1 MIVRRPF
8 RLKSFFRGVAR
19 LLALCMVVSLWSASA
34 FGGDEPLPVKVPDLL
49 PKDAGIRNQVTY
61 DQINNVIGPDAEG
74 KGLVIDLEDPTLMGT
89 VYTGPYP
96 FEAGQADMDYFRFRK
111 SSSVVNGTG
120 TLRIS
125 DFFKEKYNANNWP
138 DGQGWEMTPTIG
150 YRLDLWSL
158 DGADIEHLGFYNSV
172 ASFANTGDTYT
183 PVTTILQGPFLS
195 MVNSDDP
202 TSVVITWGT
211 DCSCWGSVT
220 VASDKGMNEFFT
232 VDESHEGVEHAVK
245 VTGLRPDAKYFYF
258 VSCETSGAGQTV
270 SNRYEFRTAP
280 KPGKGTVRIAFVGD
294 SREGVGAGERTY
306 MGVNFKIL
314 NWIAQDA
321 YRKNADLM
329 IFGGDLVNGYT
340 TDTEDFKL
348 QLTGWKQAVSGFWRS
363 HPVYPGMGNH
373 ETLLNTFDDGSNY
386 GLSLDKW
393 PYETS
398 SAETVFADM
407 FYNPEN
413 GPEPSDS
420 RRPTYRENV
429 YSFQYGPVLIISF
442 NNNYWWTSNG
452 QVPAYGGSP
461 EGYIMPDQLEWIEQ
475 ELEKAENNRTVK
487 YVLLYAQEPVW
498 PCGGH
503 VKDAMWWNGNNNIKA
518 YSLNEVTG
526 EVEPAGPG
534 IIEVRNRFWKAVS
547 TSSKVAAV
555 LGADEHEYYRL
566 LIDDN
571 TPVGLPED
579 DTNGDGVLDQ
589 YSPNPEFVNPV
600 YFVTSGTGG
609 APYYSREDTPW
620 EPDVLTSQHGYTLIE
635 ADSHQISL
643 KFITATGQVFDRID
657 DLMAVKKRHRRRP
670 WKKLRLRKT
679 LD

>member
-1 MIVRRPF
+1 M
-8 RLKSFFRGVAR
+8 AR
-19 LLALCMVVSLWSASA
+19 LLSLCMIVSIWSVSA
-34 FGGDEPLPVKVPDLL
+34 YGNNEPLPVKIPDL
-49 PKDAGIRNQVTY
+49 PVKDGGIRNQVTY
-61 DQINNVIGPDAEG
+61 DQINNITGPDADG
-74 KGLVIDLEDPTLMGT
+74 KGMIIDLEDPTLMGT

-111 SSSVVNGTG
+111 SSSIVNGTG

-125 DFFKEKYNANNWP
+125 DFFKAKYNANNWP
-138 DGQGWEMTPTIG
+138 EGQGWEMTPTIG
-150 YRLDLWSL
+150 YRLDLWRM
-158 DGADIEHLGFYNSV
+158 DGADIEHLGFYNSL
-172 ASFANTGDTYT
+172 ASFARSGDEYT
-183 PVTTILQGPFLS
+183 PLTTILQGPFLS

-202 TSVVITWGT
+202 TSVIITWDT
-211 DCSCWGSVT
+211 DRACRGSVT
-220 VASDKGMNEFFT
+220 VARNKKMNKAFT
-232 VDESHEGVEHAVK
+232 VDESSDGAEHAVE
-245 VTGLRPDAKYFYF
+245 VSGLRPDTRYFYF

-280 KPGKGTVRIAFVGD
+280 KAGRGRVGIAFAGD
-294 SREGVGAGERTY
+294 SREGVGGGERTC

-321 YRKNADLM
+321 YRKEADLM

-373 ETLLNTFDDGSNY
+373 ETLLNTFDDGSHY
-386 GLSLDKW
+386 GLSMDKW

-420 RRPTYRENV
+420 RRPTYMENV
-429 YSFQYGPVLIISF
+429 YSFQYGPVFIISF

-475 ELEKAENNRTVK
+475 ELEKAENNHTVK

-503 VKDAMWWNGNNNIKA
+503 VKDAMWWRGNNNIRA
-518 YSLNEVTG
+518 YSLNEDTG

-547 TSSKVAAV
+547 SSSKVAAV

-566 LIDDN
+566 LIDDK
-571 TPVGLPED
+571 TPVGLPGD
-579 DTNGDGVLDQ
+579 DMDGDGILDQ
-589 YSPNPEFVNPV
+589 YSANPDFVYPT

-635 ADSHQISL
+635 ADDYKISL
-643 KFITATGQVFDRID
+643 KFITVTGQVFDKID
-657 DLMAVKKRHRRRP
+657 DLMAVKKRHCRRP
-670 WKKLRLRKT
+670 WKK
-679 LD
+679 